1 MTMTLYGS
9 LASPFVRRIRMQLEG
24 TEYQLQPVNILTDED
39 RASFATITPIR
50 KMPVLEDN
58 GSRIFDSHVIHHY
71 LQKRLQQPELT
82 LAQANQVSVIDAV
95 TDSMVILLMSKRS
108 ELPVAE
114 DRLIFKLQR
123 ERIEDSLGWLDQQA
137 ATGQFDA
144 WNYAAICIVCLVDW
158 ILFRE
163 LHALTDY
170 PNLVA
175 AARQFD
181 QRDICASTRPL

>member
-1 MTMTLYGS
+1 
-9 LASPFVRRIRMQLEG
+9 
-24 TEYQLQPVNILTDED
+24 
-39 RASFATITPIR
+39 
-50 KMPVLEDN
+50 
-58 GSRIFDSHVIHHY
+58 
-71 LQKRLQQPELT
+71 
-82 LAQANQVSVIDAV
+82 
-95 TDSMVILLMSKRS
+95 MVILLMSKRS

-158 ILFRE
+158 ILFRK